1 MYFLGVRCFST
12 AVKTQSPLAI
22 LRRKTGYPISKCKD
36 ALTKYNNDIT
46 AAETYLQEQAQK
58 EGWIKAEKLQ
68 GRVTRQGLIGSIVK
82 ENKGVMVE
90 VSM

>member
-1 MYFLGVRCFST
+1 M
-12 AVKTQSPLAI
+12 AI